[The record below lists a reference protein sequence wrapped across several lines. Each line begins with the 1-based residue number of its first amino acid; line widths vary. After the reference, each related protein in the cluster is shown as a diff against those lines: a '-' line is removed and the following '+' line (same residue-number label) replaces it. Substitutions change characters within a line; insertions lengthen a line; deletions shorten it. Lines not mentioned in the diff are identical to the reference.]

1 MAKKKKDDLEKDD
14 ELLEDEESSEEE
26 DSEKDEENPEDDQDE
41 SSDESTEEDSSDDNI
56 TGDTVS
62 VDMYKGLQRT
72 LARREKEV
80 EAQKLAAEKAR
91 KELDDFQASLN
102 ADEAVRA
109 TLVNNLQDALKRV
122 SALENENKQSKV
134 EAMQSDIILKDFP
147 SLARMKDYIPSAE
160 TEEEYRKNCEQF
172 ADVLGDNV
180 TKALDEEL
188 TNTTLPV
195 EDEEPTISQAHLD
208 KLYAKAM
215 AHALPGQE
223 KEFNKAMDDYTDA
236 LAKA

>member
-1 MAKKKKDDLEKDD
+1 MPKSKDDLKKDD
-14 ELLEDEESSEEE
+14 ELLEDENLTEDESNS
-26 DSEKDEENPEDDQDE
+26 DEETPEDDQDE
-41 SSDESTEEDSSDDNI
+41 SQDESAEDSSADDDV

-62 VDMYKGLQRT
+62 VDIYKGLQRT
-72 LARREKEV
+72 LARRETELK
-80 EAQKLAAEKAR
+80 AQVDAAEKAQ
-91 KELDDFQASLN
+91 KDLDDFKASLN

-134 EAMQSDIILKDFP
+134 EAMQSDLILKDFP
-147 SLARMKDYIPSAE
+147 SLARMKAYIPSAE
-160 TEEEYRKNCEQF
+160 TVEEYRKNCEQF
-172 ADVLGDNV
+172 AAVLGDNV

-188 TNTTLPV
+188 TNTTIKV
-195 EDEEPTISQAHLD
+195 VDEEPKISQAHLD

-215 AHALPGQE
+215 SHALPGQE
-223 KEFNKAMDDYTDA
+223 KDFNKAMDEYTDA